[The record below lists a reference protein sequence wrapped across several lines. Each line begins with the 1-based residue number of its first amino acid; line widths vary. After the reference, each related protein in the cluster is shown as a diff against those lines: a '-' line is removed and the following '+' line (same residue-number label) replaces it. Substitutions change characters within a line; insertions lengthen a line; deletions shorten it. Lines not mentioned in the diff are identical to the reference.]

1 MYKVLAFY
9 FSLDLPR
16 TIVWN
21 ILKTLHQKD
30 NESRFEEEKLSLK
43 STTDFESTT
52 EKTLRSRQWR
62 KQYFWIALPYY
73 KHLKI
78 WKMNLLRTLDTDD
91 GKFRCLFWFD
101 AT

>member
-62 KQYFWIALPYY
+62 KTIFLNCTAL
-73 KHLKI
+73 LQTFE
-78 WKMNLLRTLDTDD
+78 NLENELT
-91 GKFRCLFWFD
+91 
-101 AT
+101 